1 MALNINIRK
10 GTTMSIEDNNG
21 NIAENKATEE
31 SNESEGRIKNLQ
43 SEFSRKTANL
53 DSKLEQINYQLQQM
67 SLLGNQVKTDPNS
80 NQRPDS
86 ILEPEKYEQYMEQKF
101 EAKLNNRLDAQ
112 NRQQSEVA
120 QLVNMFPEL
129 SDASSDLTKSAIE
142 AYNRLSAHDKTSPV
156 AYRLAVQG
164 AALELGML
172 PKNKRDN
179 NRKQVNESDDIGASN
194 QSASTSASKNTQ
206 GKGKIKLDES
216 TLAFAKLLGKD
227 VNDPKYVERLQKAAS
242 RNGWGKFKNRS
253 EY

>member
-1 MALNINIRK
+1 MALDINKRM
-10 GTTMSIEDNNG
+10 GTPMSTEDING
-21 NIAENKATEE
+21 NIADNKSTDN
-31 SNESEGRIKNLQ
+31 NETDGRIKNLQ

-53 DSKLEQINYQLQQM
+53 DSKLEQINQQLQQM
-67 SLLGNQVKTDPNS
+67 SLLGNQVQPASNN
-80 NQRPDS
+80 NQRPDN
-86 ILEPEKYEQYMEQKF
+86 ILEPEKYEQYMEQKL
-101 EAKLNNRLDAQ
+101 EAKINSKLEAQ
-112 NRQQSEVA
+112 NRQQAEVA

-142 AYNRLSAHDKTSPV
+142 TYNRLSAHEKTSPA

-179 NRKQVNESDDIGASN
+179 NSKRQVNESDDIGAGN
-194 QSASTSASKNTQ
+194 QSAASSQNKSQ
-206 GKGKIKLDES
+206 GKGKVKLDEA
-216 TLAFAKLLGKD
+216 TIAFAKLLGKD

-242 RNGWGKFKNRS
+242 RSGWSKFKNRN